1 MKSAKVK
8 PFLFSIIIFLLLT
21 SCGLYKYTDA
31 RKSPSTAKEKAR
43 KNIDE
48 GRGASINSIIGRGK
62 NRGGAFQFSSST
74 PLWRAS
80 LEILDFLPLS
90 TVDYSGGVLIT
101 DWYNDSQTS
110 NESLKITVR
119 FLSDEIR
126 SDSIKVIVHRRN
138 CTSINNCKTSELN
151 SKIKSELTSS
161 ILTKAVLLEKESKK
175 K

>member
-1 MKSAKVK
+1 MNSAKVK
-8 PFLFSIIIFLLLT
+8 PFLFSIIIFLLVT
-21 SCGLYKYTDA
+21 SCGLYKYSDA

-48 GRGASINSIIGRGK
+48 GRGASINSIIARGK

-90 TVDYSGGVLIT
+90 TVDYSGGILIT

-138 CTSINNCKTSELN
+138 C
-151 SKIKSELTSS
+151 
-161 ILTKAVLLEKESKK
+161 
-175 K
+175 